1 MYFKPMKLPILIS
14 LLTFA
19 VALPSLADELRP
31 ADVKHVI
38 VYEESGRYA
47 GWPANHGIW
56 SWGNEIV
63 VGFERGY
70 FLDNSR
76 GHDIDYSKP
85 AQHVLARS
93 LDAGETWTIEQPAG
107 LQPPPN
113 TKVANVPTGP
123 DGPPLRDCPGG
134 YDFGNPDFVMT
145 FRMTSHQHGPSH
157 YYFSD
162 DRAKSWDGPCNLPD
176 FGQPGIAA
184 RTDYLINGPKD
195 MTVFLTAAKR
205 NRREGRV
212 IHVRTRDGGASWD
225 FQSYIG
231 PEPLDYAIMPSS
243 VRLGPV
249 SILTA
254 VRRRNWIDVYRSDNN
269 GESWALVN
277 QAATDIGGNPPS
289 MVQLDDGR
297 IVITYG
303 YRKEPFGIRA
313 RISEDEGVTWS
324 PPITLRDDGGGSDLG
339 YTRTVIRPDGKL
351 TTVYYYNVDAS
362 RERFIAATIWDV
374 DSVR

>member
-1 MYFKPMKLPILIS
+1 MRAALFIIVLIASASILAFAQDLKPS
-14 LLTFA
+14 
-19 VALPSLADELRP
+19 
-31 ADVKHVI
+31 DVTHLD
-38 VYEESGRYA
+38 VYSEGGRFA

-56 SWGNEIV
+56 SWGDEIV
-63 VGFERGY
+63 VGFERG
-70 FLDNSR
+70 FFRDNE
-76 GHDIDYSKP
+76 GIHDIDYSRP
-85 AQHVLARS
+85 AEHVLARS
-93 LDAGETWTIEQPAG
+93 LDAGQTWTIEQPLG

-113 TKVANVPTGP
+113 TKVANVLTGP
-123 DGPPLRDCPGG
+123 DGPPLRDCEGG
-134 YDFGNPDFVMT
+134 YDFSNSDFVMT

-157 YYFSD
+157 YYYSD
-162 DRAKSWDGPCNLPD
+162 DRARTWDGPCNLPD
-176 FGQPGIAA
+176 FGQPGIMA
-184 RTDYLINGPKD
+184 RTDYIINGPKD

-205 NRREGRV
+205 DHREGRV
-212 IHVRTRDGGASWD
+212 IAVRTRNGAASWD
-225 FQSYIG
+225 FQSFIG
-231 PEPLDYAIMPSS
+231 PEPLDYSIMPSS
-243 VRLGPV
+243 VRLSPA

-269 GESWALVN
+269 GESWNLVN

-289 MVQLDDGR
+289 MVRLDDGR

-324 PPITLRDDGGGSDLG
+324 QPITLREDGGGRDLG
-339 YTRTVIRPDGKL
+339 YTRTVVRADGKL
-351 TTVYYYNVDAS
+351 VTVYYYNVDAS